1 MVVLQIW
8 VPKEYMFLENTS
20 SPLPRSSLKCPSSC
34 RKMYALEP
42 VYILQVL
49 CATVHFVLFF
59 MHQWVT
65 EWWLLD
71 RLALALVV
79 LVFLLFEWGV

>member
-1 MVVLQIW
+1 MVGLQIW

-20 SPLPRSSLKCPSSC
+20 SPPPQSSYKCPSSC

-42 VYILQVL
+42 VYILQIL

-59 MHQWVT
+59 LQQWVT

-71 RLALALVV
+71 QLA
-79 LVFLLFEWGV
+79 